1 MGKPRLYPV
10 LLERPLAGRLRQQR
24 GGRAADDLAE
34 RPAGGR
40 IGHDHAALCAARP
53 PFIDAIRDVAIW
65 RRGLKGEA
73 FRTTVP
79 DQNSDKDGTAFVFD
93 MRFPGQRYDALS
105 GLNQN
110 YFRDY
115 PPGTGR

>member
-1 MGKPRLYPV
+1 MQQTIWLNDLPVGVLATTMLRYVQPDHLGTPRAV
-10 LLERPLAGRLRQQR
+10 
-24 GGRAADDLAE
+24 
-34 RPAGGR
+34 
-40 IGHDHAALCAARP
+40 
-53 PFIDAIRDVAIW
+53 IDAIRDVAIW

-73 FRTTVP
+73 FGTTVP
-79 DQNSDKDGTAFVFD
+79 DQNPDKDGTAFVFD

-105 GLNQN
+105 GLNQI